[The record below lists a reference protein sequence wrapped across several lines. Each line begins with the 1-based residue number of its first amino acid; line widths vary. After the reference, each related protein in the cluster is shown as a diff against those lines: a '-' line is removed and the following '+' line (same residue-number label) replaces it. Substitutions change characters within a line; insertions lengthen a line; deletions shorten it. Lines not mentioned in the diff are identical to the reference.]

1 VTDQSAQDL
10 RQDGLFVVDNMT
22 RLDAA
27 LEEILRTVREHHALA
42 LLPQIL
48 RPLAVSVADLL
59 PAD

>member
-1 VTDQSAQDL
+1 
-10 RQDGLFVVDNMT
+10 MT

-27 LEEILRTVREHHALA
+27 LEEILRTVREHHALT
-42 LLPQIL
+42 LLPQVL